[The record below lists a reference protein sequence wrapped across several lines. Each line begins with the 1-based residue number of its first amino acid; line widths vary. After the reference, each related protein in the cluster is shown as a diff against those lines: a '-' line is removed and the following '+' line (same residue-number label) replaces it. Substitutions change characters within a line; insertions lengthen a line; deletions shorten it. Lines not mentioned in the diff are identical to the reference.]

1 MWRTLLVGTWSR
13 ICVHQ
18 PPKMPKNNGA
28 GEVLFASSHFAF
40 ERKGRSSQDGEGE
53 SYTLTDL
60 DGVNRID
67 CKSGF
72 GFYAEPRAEFTV
84 GSSKAWSWTFA
95 NVSLRKLFEASLATG
110 NPIRWS

>member
-1 MWRTLLVGTWSR
+1 MT
-13 ICVHQ
+13 
-18 PPKMPKNNGA
+18 KNNGA

-72 GFYAEPRAEFTV
+72 GFYAEPRAESQWAAAKRGPGPSPTFRCA
-84 GSSKAWSWTFA
+84 SSLKHR
-95 NVSLRKLFEASLATG
+95 LRRET
-110 NPIRWS
+110 R

>member
-28 GEVLFASSHFAF
+28 GEVLFAASHFAF

>member
-60 DGVNRID
+60 NGVNRID

-72 GFYAEPRAEFTV
+72 GFYAEPRAESQWAAAKRGPGPSPTFRCA
-84 GSSKAWSWTFA
+84 SSLKHR
-95 NVSLRKLFEASLATG
+95 LRRET
-110 NPIRWS
+110 R

>member
-1 MWRTLLVGTWSR
+1 
-13 ICVHQ
+13 
-18 PPKMPKNNGA
+18 MPKNNGA

-60 DGVNRID
+60 DGV
-67 CKSGF
+67 
-72 GFYAEPRAEFTV
+72 TV

>member
-1 MWRTLLVGTWSR
+1 
-13 ICVHQ
+13 
-18 PPKMPKNNGA
+18 MPKNNGA

-72 GFYAEPRAEFTV
+72 GSTQSRGPSHSGQQQSVVLDLRQR
-84 GSSKAWSWTFA
+84 FA
-95 NVSLRKLFEASLATG
+95 AQAL
-110 NPIRWS
+110 